1 MRQAI
6 HSSPPIDGSL
16 VGVVLVLRLAEI
28 KQ

>member
-6 HSSPPIDGSL
+6 YSSPPGDGSL
-16 VGVVLVLRLAEI
+16 VGAVLVLRLAEI